1 MDFKQKIT
9 AVLASLDGIYSP
21 IYGAS
26 VDTRWTPTED
36 QKPAWVE
43 YFYRY
48 DLTRS
53 ILGQAGFAIGTPRSP
68 EAPYLGIGA
77 SERAI
82 ALDTEEIL
90 AESAIR
96 VSQPIE
102 RVIDAE
108 SLRRWLNGVRAM
120 KSRK

>member
-1 MDFKQKIT
+1 MDFKQKVT

-26 VDTRWTPTED
+26 VDTHWTPTED
-36 QKPAWVE
+36 QKPAWVD

-48 DLTRS
+48 DLTRT
-53 ILGQAGFAIGTPRSP
+53 ILGQTGYSIGTPRSP

-82 ALDTEEIL
+82 ALDTEDIL
-90 AESAIR
+90 AEAVLK
-96 VSQPIE
+96 VSQPVE

-108 SLRRWLNGVRAM
+108 PLRRWLNGVRAM
-120 KSRK
+120 KARK